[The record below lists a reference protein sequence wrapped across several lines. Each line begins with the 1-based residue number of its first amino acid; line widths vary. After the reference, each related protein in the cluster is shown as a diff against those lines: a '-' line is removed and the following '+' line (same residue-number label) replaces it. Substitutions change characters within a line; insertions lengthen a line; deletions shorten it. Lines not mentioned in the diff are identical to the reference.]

1 VPDVE
6 GVTAV
11 DLTLRTIAE
20 DEVEAFLRTFRA
32 VFGGV
37 PDEQDIARARRRLEP
52 DRSFVAV
59 DDHGEVVATAGA
71 HSFHMALPGG
81 SEVGAAGVTLVAVRA
96 DHRRRG
102 VLTALMRRLLDQAR
116 DRGEA
121 VAALWASE
129 MPIYGRFGFGPAV
142 PSVEFTIDRAHAAL
156 AVHGP
161 VDEVELVDARAARAA
176 FPAIRDEVLR
186 VRAGMLRRPAAFWD
200 VLVDPGSSPASDAG
214 PLQLALL
221 PGRGYAIYRLESD
234 WTAGVPT
241 GTVRVQELHATDP
254 AASAALWRFVTDVD
268 LASTTVAGRRPVD
281 DPLLAMLVDQG
292 RTRVAIDW
300 GLQVRVL
307 DLVQVLTARHY
318 GVDDALHLEVHDGW
332 YPDQSGRWELAVVG
346 GQASCVRTER
356 PADLELDLRA
366 LSTVCLG
373 GARTTQL
380 VAGGRVE
387 ERVPGAASRLD
398 RLMATPLAPWHE
410 FMF

>member
-1 VPDVE
+1 
-6 GVTAV
+6 V

-20 DEVEAFLRTFRA
+20 DEVEPFLRTFRA

-59 DDHGEVVATAGA
+59 DGNGEIVATAGA
-71 HSFHMALPGG
+71 HSFQMALPGG
-81 SEVGAAGVTLVAVRA
+81 REVGAAGVTLVVVRA

-116 DRGEA
+116 ERGEA

-129 MPIYGRFGFGPAV
+129 TPIYGRFGFGSAV
-142 PSVEFTIDRAHAAL
+142 PTVELSLDRAHAAL
-156 AVHGP
+156 AVPGP
-161 VDEVELVDARAARAA
+161 VDEVELVDTEVARAT
-176 FPAIRDEVLR
+176 FPGIRDEVLG
-186 VRAGMLRRPAAFWD
+186 VRAGMLRRPASFWD
-200 VLVDPGSSPASDAG
+200 TLLNPGSSPSQDVG
-214 PLQLALL
+214 PLQRALL
-221 PGRGYAIYRLESD
+221 PGRGYALYRLESD
-234 WTAGVPT
+234 WTAGAPT

-254 AASAALWRFVTDVD
+254 AAAAALWRFVTDVD

-281 DPLLAMLVDQG
+281 DPLLAMVVDQG
-292 RTRVAIDW
+292 RARVAADW
-300 GLQVRVL
+300 ALQVRVL
-307 DLVQVLTARHY
+307 DVVQLLTTRHY
-318 GVDDALHLEVHDGW
+318 ATDDTLHLEVHDAW
-332 YPDQSGRWELAVVG
+332 FPDQAGRWELAVAD
-346 GQASCVRTER
+346 GQARCVRTER
-356 PADLELDLRA
+356 PADLDLDLRA

-380 VAGGRVE
+380 VAAGRVK

-410 FMF
+410 YMF

>member
-1 VPDVE
+1 
-6 GVTAV
+6 V

-20 DEVEAFLRTFRA
+20 DEIEPFLRTFRA
-32 VFGGV
+32 VFGGA

-59 DDHGEVVATAGA
+59 DGSGEIVATAGA
-71 HSFHMALPGG
+71 HSFQMALPGG

-116 DRGEA
+116 ERGEA

-129 MPIYGRFGFGPAV
+129 TPIYGRFGFGPAV
-142 PSVEFTIDRAHAAL
+142 PTVELTLDRPHAAL

-161 VDEVELVDARAARAA
+161 LDEVELVDTEVARAA
-176 FPAIRDEVLR
+176 FPQIRDEVLR
-186 VRAGMLRRPAAFWD
+186 VRAGMLRRPASFWET
-200 VLVDPGSSPASDAG
+200 LLDPGSSSSPEAG

-221 PGRGYAIYRLESD
+221 PGRGYALYRLEPA
-234 WTAGVPT
+234 WTAGAPT

-254 AASAALWRFVTDVD
+254 EAAAALWRFVTDVD

-300 GLQVRVL
+300 GLQIRIL
-307 DLVQVLTARHY
+307 DLVPLLTTRHY
-318 GVDDALHLEVHDGW
+318 ATDDTLNLEVHDAW
-332 YPDQSGRWELAVVG
+332 YPEQTGRWQLAVAD
-346 GQASCVRTER
+346 GQAGCVRTDR
-356 PADLELDLRA
+356 AADLELDLRA

-373 GARTTQL
+373 GARATQL

-387 ERVPGAASRLD
+387 ERVPGAANRLD
-398 RLMATPLAPWHE
+398 RLMATAVAPWHE